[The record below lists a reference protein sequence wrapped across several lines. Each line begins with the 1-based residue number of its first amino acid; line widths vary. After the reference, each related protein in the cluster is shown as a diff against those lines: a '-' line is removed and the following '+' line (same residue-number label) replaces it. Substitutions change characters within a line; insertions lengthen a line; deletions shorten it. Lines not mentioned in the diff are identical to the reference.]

1 MSHHYKVLRESGLTR
16 TRLAGTQRFMSLRKK
31 ELEERFPGL
40 LDSVLNALDKERRP
54 EIGRTP

>member
-1 MSHHYKVLRESGLTR
+1 
-16 TRLAGTQRFMSLRKK
+16 MSLRKK